1 MTNSILVEALSPDD
15 WERYRAIRLRSL
27 KINPEA
33 FGGKLEEESVLP
45 ESHWRAEMTK
55 SEVLVASRDERDVA
69 VMYVEVLDG
78 DHGATC
84 WIGGCWSDPDVR
96 GQGAFRA
103 LFAYLDSYVG
113 EKAWSRQGL
122 GVWADNENAIA
133 AYKKLGFEFAGE
145 LMASDRQPG
154 RFYTHMIRSSALS

>member
-1 MTNSILVEALSPDD
+1 MTNSIRVEALSPDD

-27 KINPEA
+27 EINPEA

-55 SEVLVASRDERDVA
+55 SDVLIASHDEREVA

-96 GQGAFRA
+96 GKGTFRA
-103 LFAYLDSYVG
+103 LFDYVDSQAG
-113 EKAWSRQGL
+113 KKDWSRQGL